1 MASTSNH
8 ANQVERHWSI
18 GLMGPYSEDLQFK
31 RASAIQR
38 LLDNNPDLD
47 PLYRAMW
54 NKHLIN
60 LAKNETTYNYRVKH
74 IYQNMKK
81 GPLINYE

>member
-1 MASTSNH
+1 
-8 ANQVERHWSI
+8 
-18 GLMGPYSEDLQFK
+18 MGPYSEDIQYK

-54 NKHLIN
+54 SKHLIN
-60 LAKNETTYNYRVKH
+60 LAKNETTYNYRVKN
-74 IYQNMKK
+74 IYQHMRK
-81 GPLINYE
+81 GPFVEWVE

>member
-1 MASTSNH
+1 
-8 ANQVERHWSI
+8 
-18 GLMGPYSEDLQFK
+18 MGPYSEDIQYK

-60 LAKNETTYNYRVKH
+60 LAKNETTYNYRVKN
-74 IYQNMKK
+74 IYQHMRK
-81 GPLINYE
+81 GPFVEWVE

>member
-1 MASTSNH
+1 
-8 ANQVERHWSI
+8 
-18 GLMGPYSEDLQFK
+18 MGPYSEEVQYK

-60 LAKNETTYNYRVKH
+60 LAKNETTYNYRVKN
-74 IYQNMKK
+74 IYQHMRK
-81 GPLINYE
+81 GPFVEWVE